1 MTDKR
6 QAYSDSGALYRRLLA
21 YIVPYKRVFT
31 ISVIAMAVTA
41 LSEAAFAA
49 LFKPIMD
56 SGFVE
61 PDAGFIKMIP
71 WLIMAV
77 VAVRAVAGF
86 AANYTMAWVGRQV
99 ILDLRRG
106 VFERM
111 LQLPSRFYDR
121 HSSATL
127 VSKLIYD
134 VEQSATATTDA
145 LTLSV
150 RDVLTALALI
160 GWLLYLDWVLTLVF
174 LVFAPVIGFGI
185 SRAARRFRKSSES
198 IQNSMTGIAQ
208 IAKETVNGHQLVKTY
223 GAQEYEKA
231 AFERANQYNRR
242 QALRKATVA
251 AAMVPMIVLLM
262 GAALALIISI
272 SINRTGAEAITAGTF
287 VSYLTAVMML
297 MAPLKRLARIN
308 EKIQMG
314 IAAAHSMFSVLDEP
328 TEQDEGS
335 GRLERARGDIEY
347 DDVSFTYEESSFPAV
362 HGINAHVRPGE
373 RVALVGPSGSGKST
387 LVSLLLGFYRP
398 EAGVL
403 RLDGRDVRELTLESL
418 RRQIAIVTQETMLF
432 DGTIGSN
439 ILYGSPE
446 HSEERLASAVQAA
459 HVAEFVERLPRGL
472 DTPVGERG
480 ARLSGGQRQRIAIAR
495 ALYKDAPILVLDEA
509 TSSLDS
515 VSERLVQE
523 ATENLA
529 RNRTSIVIAHRL
541 STVENADRI
550 YVLNEGRIVEEGRHA
565 ELIERDG
572 LYTRLYQSQQL
583 EDQRVAV

>member
-1 MTDKR
+1 MTGKK
-6 QAYSDSGALYRRLLA
+6 QAYRDSGVLYRRLLA
-21 YIVPYKRVFT
+21 RIVPYKRVFGF
-31 ISVIAMAVTA
+31 SVVAMAVTA

-56 SGFVE
+56 SGFV
-61 PDAGFIKMIP
+61 DADPEFIAMIP

-77 VAVRAVAGF
+77 VVVRAVAGF
-86 AANYTMAWVGRQV
+86 AAQYTMAWVGRQV
-99 ILDLRRG
+99 ILDLRRDL
-106 VFERM
+106 FERM
-111 LQLPSRFYDR
+111 LQLPSRYYDR
-121 HSSATL
+121 NSSATL

-145 LTLSV
+145 LTLLV
-150 RDVLTALALI
+150 RDVLTALALL
-160 GWLLYLDWVLTLVF
+160 GWLFYLDWLLTLVF
-174 LVFAPVIGFGI
+174 LSVAPVIGFGI
-185 SRAARRFRKSSES
+185 SKAARRFRKSSQS
-198 IQNSMTGIAQ
+198 IQDSMTGIAR

-223 GAQEYEKA
+223 GAHEFEKE

-242 QALRKATVA
+242 QSMRRASVA
-251 AAMVPMIVLLM
+251 AAMVPMIVLVM

-272 SINRTGAEAITAGTF
+272 AINRTGAEAITAGTF
-287 VSYLTAVMML
+287 VSYLTGVLML

-314 IAAAHSMFSVLDEP
+314 IAAAHSIFGVLDEP
-328 TEQDEGS
+328 TEQDEGGGS
-335 GRLERARGDIEY
+335 LDRARGEIEF
-347 DDVSFTYEESSFPAV
+347 DDVSFTYEDSRFAAV
-362 HGINAHVRPGE
+362 HGIGIHIRPGE

-398 EAGVL
+398 DSGVL
-403 RLDGRDVRELTLESL
+403 RLDGRDLRELSLASL

-439 ILYGSPE
+439 IRYGSPDQD
-446 HSEERLASAVQAA
+446 EERLQRAVQAA
-459 HVAEFVERLPRGL
+459 HVAEFLERLPRGL

-515 VSERLVQE
+515 VSERLVRD

-529 RNRTSIVIAHRL
+529 RNRTTVVIAHRL

-550 YVLNEGRIVEEGRHA
+550 FVMNEGRIVEEGRHA
-565 ELIERDG
+565 ELIERGG
-572 LYTRLYQSQQL
+572 LYTRLYQTQQL
-583 EDQRVAV
+583 EAQQVAV